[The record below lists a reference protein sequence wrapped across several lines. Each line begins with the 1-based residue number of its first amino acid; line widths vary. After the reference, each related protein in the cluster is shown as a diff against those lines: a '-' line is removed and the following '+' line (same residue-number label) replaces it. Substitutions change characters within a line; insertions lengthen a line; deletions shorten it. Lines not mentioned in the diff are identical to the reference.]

1 MVIKTWSGPRVR
13 HAGPTCESRA
23 CPEGERKEVECED
36 CGLDPLCLLL
46 DYAGDDSG
54 LPAGILLRRQSVA
67 RGESIFRKG
76 DPFRSLFAVKS
87 GSFKT
92 LNPVA
97 EGPDQVIG
105 FHLPGELIGVEGVA
119 GGSYSCTARAL
130 EPSSIC
136 ELRMERLPESGRPM
150 DILQRGI
157 IELLGKEVAFQHA
170 LKTPLIRQSAEQRI
184 AAFIL
189 NMSQRLEQ
197 GGMGGNAFTL
207 SMSRSDIGSY
217 LGLASETVSRVMTR
231 FQKMGLLDIQ
241 RKRVFLDNPS
251 RLAEFAENGWPVK

>member
-1 MVIKTWSGPRVR
+1 MAIKTWPGPRAR
-13 HAGPTCESRA
+13 KAGSNCEPRS

-36 CGLDPLCLLL
+36 CSLDPLCLLL

-54 LPAGILLRRQSVA
+54 LPPGILLRRQSVA

-92 LNPVA
+92 LNPVPD
-97 EGPDQVIG
+97 GPDQVIG

-119 GGSYSCTARAL
+119 AGSYSCTARAL

-136 ELRMERLPESGRPM
+136 ELRMERLSESGRPM
-150 DILQRGI
+150 EILQRGI
-157 IELLGKEVAFQHA
+157 IELLGKEVAFQHT

-189 NMSQRLEQ
+189 NMHQRLEQ
-197 GGMGGNAFTL
+197 GGLGGKDFTL

-231 FQKMGLLDIQ
+231 FQKMGLVTIQ
-241 RKRVFLDNPS
+241 RKRVILEDPK
-251 RLAEFAENGWPVK
+251 RLAAFAESGWPTK